1 MQTVYSQKRSEW
13 SVRFRGKI
21 ILVPVCIG
29 TVLCFLPGFAQ
40 PLSLEQ
46 QPLRLVEGTSAPC
59 PSPGQFSPV
68 RPASDEGP
76 TKVGIGLYLIDIT
89 TLDDVQQF
97 FTADLYL
104 VLQWKDPRLA
114 DPRRGKG
121 YASCSLPLDRV
132 WNPIVQF
139 DKVRSLQKHYQDVT
153 VIDAEGTVTFAQR
166 FYLDISASLDL
177 RDFPLDGHVLAVDIF
192 PVLSSTEEI
201 TFEVME
207 SLTGRE
213 DKLSISGWKVSSPKA
228 HVTVKYATR
237 RQINLSHFHFLLEA
251 QRETGF
257 YI

>member
-1 MQTVYSQKRSEW
+1 M
-13 SVRFRGKI
+13 
-21 ILVPVCIG
+21 
-29 TVLCFLPGFAQ
+29 
-40 PLSLEQ
+40 
-46 QPLRLVEGTSAPC
+46 
-59 PSPGQFSPV
+59 
-68 RPASDEGP
+68 
-76 TKVGIGLYLIDIT
+76 
-89 TLDDVQQF
+89 
-97 FTADLYL
+97 
-104 VLQWKDPRLA
+104 
-114 DPRRGKG
+114 
-121 YASCSLPLDRV
+121 
-132 WNPIVQF
+132 QF

-153 VIDAEGTVTFAQR
+153 VIDAEGTVTFEVMESFAQR